1 VTIILGSCGS
11 GEEAGLSTK
20 KQQPVG
26 HAYGRRARGLA
37 NAGYSMIELMTVV
50 AIMGI
55 MTGIAATIM
64 DNVIPG
70 VHADSS
76 LDLVVAQLRQARE
89 MAIDQRRNF
98 IVTFQG
104 TRELVVVRQELG
116 GTQTPI
122 SDLFLSS
129 GVTYMLTPGA
139 PDTPDGFGNTQAVNF
154 AGGNEVIFVS
164 DGTVTN
170 PSGLLVNGSAFM
182 GITNTPASARAVTIM
197 GATGRIKGYSYSGTS
212 WF

>member
-1 VTIILGSCGS
+1 MSVEKQSPAQAAVS
-11 GEEAGLSTK
+11 SRNWRGLSS
-20 KQQPVG
+20 
-26 HAYGRRARGLA
+26 
-37 NAGYSMIELMTVV
+37 AGYSMIEIMTVV

-104 TRELVVVRQELG
+104 TNQLVVVREELG

-122 SDLFLSS
+122 SSLYLSS

-139 PDTPDGFGNTQAVNF
+139 PDTPDGFGNSQSVNF
-154 AGGNEVIFVS
+154 AGGSEVIFVS
-164 DGTVTN
+164 DGTVTDV
-170 PSGLLVNGSAFM
+170 SGNLVNGSAFM
-182 GITNTPASARAVTIM
+182 GMTNVPTSARAVTIM
-197 GATGRIKGYSYSGTS
+197 GATGRIKGYSYNGTS